1 MKFFLV
7 IFDILL
13 AAYKKVCDISD
24 KDTKWQEIAL
34 FVILVIITAALV
46 YSLIWLSTSS

>member
-1 MKFFLV
+1 MKIFLV

-24 KDTKWQEIAL
+24 KDTKWQEISI
-34 FVILVIITAALV
+34 FVILVIITAAII
-46 YSLIWLSTSS
+46 YGIIWLST

>member
-1 MKFFLV
+1 MKIFLV

-24 KDTKWQEIAL
+24 KDTKWQEFL
-34 FVILVIITAALV
+34 E
-46 YSLIWLSTSS
+46 SLIANLKKGE